1 MKTREDQP
9 VSGSGTPNPRNDV
22 PVHVDEPGLNVGC
35 CPELS
40 DDGACDRLDF
50 HYRLLHP
57 TSVTH
62 NNRRVAVEVL
72 IHARFERCPGPL
84 ALGDLVYSTTLMPG
98 ETVRLFTTDRR
109 TRFSFD
115 SSSQL
120 SYRSEQTSE
129 ERFYMSSVNDFMSDV
144 ESRDEQRGGTTAR
157 GETKGKASASGAL
170 ESFFAGPSVSVSGSY
185 SAETTSEFVREL
197 SQHAESSHHR
207 SEEATRTANSTSIGE
222 VQTRSHAE
230 GETEDH
236 FESAS
241 RSFANPNKCHA
252 ITYYFYQINK
262 TQTVRFTIESIQ
274 RRVIDDAANSGVTNR
289 PPLKRGDIGVVAN
302 DVVATQKDR
311 LEVEEIGRQSAA
323 RDRLDT
329 DVVGGGVGLIGNRVA
344 VQPRVLAAAVLIDPM
359 PVEIREAAMKEVD
372 SRLTAVGLIAAP
384 GGAITEETKRRF
396 SFESQSSIPTPGML
410 VRGCIDDCNI
420 CEQEVQEDIRLD
432 LNHKRLKNEMLKKQ
446 IELLGQSAEY
456 RCCPD
461 GEVEDEG

>member
-1 MKTREDQP
+1 MEMRKQDDIT
-9 VSGSGTPNPRNDV
+9 TPMPHEEAD
-22 PVHVDEPGLNVGC
+22 LTVGC

-40 DDGACDRLDF
+40 DDAACDRLDF

-57 TSVTH
+57 TTISH
-62 NNRRVAVEVL
+62 NNRRVQVEVL
-72 IHARFERCPGPL
+72 IHARWERCPGPL

-98 ETVRLFTTDRR
+98 EQVRLFTTDRR

-129 ERFYMSSVNDFMSDV
+129 ERYYMSSVNDFMSDV
-144 ESRDEQRGGTTAR
+144 ESRDEQRGGSTAK
-157 GETKGKASASGAL
+157 GSTQGKAKTSGAL
-170 ESFFAGPSVSVSGSY
+170 ESFFAGPSVSISGSY
-185 SAETTSEFVREL
+185 SAESTSEFVREL
-197 SQHAESSHHR
+197 SQYARSSHNR

-222 VQTRSHAE
+222 VQSRSHAE

-241 RSFANPNKCHA
+241 RSFSNPNKCHA

-262 TQTVRFTIESIQ
+262 TQTVRFVIESIE
-274 RRVIDDAANSGVTNR
+274 RRVIDDAANNSLTNR
-289 PPLKRGDIGVVAN
+289 AFLNRGDIGVIAN

-329 DVVGGGVGLIGNRVA
+329 DVIRGNVIAGRLATGLDLQTARFAVGTA
-344 VQPRVLAAAVLIDPM
+344 VQADPM
-359 PVEIREAAMKEVD
+359 PAQVREAALKQVD
-372 SRLTAVGLIAAP
+372 ERLAATGLIA
-384 GGAITEETKRRF
+384 GGVVSPEIKRRF
-396 SFESQSSIPTPGML
+396 EFEAQSSLPTPGML

-420 CEQEVQEDIRLD
+420 CEEEVQDDIRLD
-432 LNHKRLKNEMLKKQ
+432 LNYKRLKNEMLKKQ
-446 IELLGQSAEY
+446 IELLEKSSEY

-461 GEVEDEG
+461 SEVEDPNA